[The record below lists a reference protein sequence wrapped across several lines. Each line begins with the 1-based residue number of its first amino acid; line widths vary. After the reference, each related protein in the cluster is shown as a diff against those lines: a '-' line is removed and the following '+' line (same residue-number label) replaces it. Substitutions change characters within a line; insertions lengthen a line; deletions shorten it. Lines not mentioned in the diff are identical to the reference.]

1 MRLTVKYEYAF
12 SSVKCFWLKDDGS
25 YQTITESVK
34 RINAVKG
41 THQMTD
47 WQRISTQADPFSLWS
62 IDTSH
67 FNTLLSSL
75 DCTLSKSRTTCQ
87 FRTDSEHQLTFL
99 SQIKQKILKPLRF
112 QDFSWSECN
121 YRISENADISTV
133 CWQSARG
140 IYSNTI
146 FMHRRILCADFLV

>member
-47 WQRISTQADPFSLWS
+47 WQRISTQADPFSL
-62 IDTSH
+62 
-67 FNTLLSSL
+67 
-75 DCTLSKSRTTCQ
+75 
-87 FRTDSEHQLTFL
+87 
-99 SQIKQKILKPLRF
+99 
-112 QDFSWSECN
+112 
-121 YRISENADISTV
+121 
-133 CWQSARG
+133 
-140 IYSNTI
+140 
-146 FMHRRILCADFLV
+146 